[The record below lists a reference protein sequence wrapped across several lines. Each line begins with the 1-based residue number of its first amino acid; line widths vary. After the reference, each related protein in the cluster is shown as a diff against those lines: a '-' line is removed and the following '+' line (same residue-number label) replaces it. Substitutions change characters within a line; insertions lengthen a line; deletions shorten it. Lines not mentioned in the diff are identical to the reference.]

1 MWEYYNY
8 WEWNILEVESVSEN
22 KIGSMISVTTIENL
36 EYWRLYTY

>member
-22 KIGSMISVTTIENL
+22 KIGSMISVATIENL